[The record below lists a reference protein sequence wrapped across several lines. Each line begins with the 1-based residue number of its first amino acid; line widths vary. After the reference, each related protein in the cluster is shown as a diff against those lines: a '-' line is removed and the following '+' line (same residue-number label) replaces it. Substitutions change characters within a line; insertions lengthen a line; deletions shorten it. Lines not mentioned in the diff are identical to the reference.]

1 MSTTKNSKYHDIHQ
15 FNQIKPGPISSLV
28 LIHTNLASIGKHF
41 DDLNL
46 VISLLKFDFHIIG
59 ISEHKIQKE
68 NDDNSFSNI
77 NLEGYHPF
85 VFDPTETS
93 HGGTGFY
100 IKDSLVYVKR
110 DDLKFNSP
118 SNYESTFIEVILPD
132 RKNMILGCIY
142 RHPTSTISIQQFIN
156 ESIEPLLDKISAENK
171 FCSLMGDF
179 NIDLLKTDTND
190 NVNAFYNNVTSHFFA
205 PYILQP
211 TRPKSKTLI
220 DNILINSVEYPS
232 HSGNLTIQISD
243 HLLQFVILEGF
254 FKELAP
260 KKINIFERN
269 YQNFNEREFNEALTN
284 IDWDQI
290 LSIEGND
297 PNISMNNLHQ
307 HINYLL
313 DEFAPYKK
321 LSKKEYKLKSK
332 PWINRNILTEMKK
345 RDKLLHKYC
354 KAKDKDSFYTQTIY
368 EDFKSIRNSLTKMKR
383 DSKIDYYR
391 KYFEANKNKASS
403 TWKGIKSIVNIQ
415 NSSKK
420 DIKLL
425 NDKGS
430 NISDPKKIADLFNKY
445 FVKVGP
451 NIDER
456 IPKARKHFIEYMNKL
471 KVNKTIFLTPATPRE
486 IYNIISAFDIKKSL
500 GPNSI
505 PVYILKI
512 SNKFLFQ

>member
-1 MSTTKNSKYHDIHQ
+1 MTQNVKMIRRLSLGDHFITQNVKIVSLYNAERQRFQRLRLLLLLLLLLLVLLLVLLSLVGSSHPASKIPSKKRSNCVICEKSLIRSDGIIQSTFCNGWIHRVKCCSLSTEEFIEISKDVETPWCCPKCSAETLPFYCTSDNELFIENLRLNKNVSEDLNIIPQNQFKEFLNECNNISNNLLENVNNKDLEDFPNPVNSKYHDIHQ
-15 FNQIKPGPISSLV
+15 FNQIKPDPISSLG

-93 HGGTGFY
+93 HGGTGIY
-100 IKDSLVYVKR
+100 IKDSLVYVER

-118 SNYESTFIEVILPD
+118 SNYESTSIEVILPD

-232 HSGNLTIQISD
+232 HSGNLTVQISD

-297 PNISMNNLHQ
+297 PNISMNNLH
-307 HINYLL
+307 
-313 DEFAPYKK
+313 
-321 LSKKEYKLKSK
+321 
-332 PWINRNILTEMKK
+332 
-345 RDKLLHKYC
+345 
-354 KAKDKDSFYTQTIY
+354 
-368 EDFKSIRNSLTKMKR
+368 
-383 DSKIDYYR
+383 
-391 KYFEANKNKASS
+391 
-403 TWKGIKSIVNIQ
+403 
-415 NSSKK
+415 
-420 DIKLL
+420 
-425 NDKGS
+425 
-430 NISDPKKIADLFNKY
+430 
-445 FVKVGP
+445 
-451 NIDER
+451 
-456 IPKARKHFIEYMNKL
+456 
-471 KVNKTIFLTPATPRE
+471 
-486 IYNIISAFDIKKSL
+486 
-500 GPNSI
+500 
-505 PVYILKI
+505 
-512 SNKFLFQ
+512 

>member
-1 MSTTKNSKYHDIHQ
+1 M
-15 FNQIKPGPISSLV
+15 
-28 LIHTNLASIGKHF
+28 ASIGKHF

-100 IKDSLVYVKR
+100 VKDSLVYVKS

-156 ESIEPLLDKISAENK
+156 ESIEPLDKISAENK

-205 PYILQP
+205 PYILQH

-260 KKINIFERN
+260 KK
-269 YQNFNEREFNEALTN
+269 LTFLN
-284 IDWDQI
+284 VTIRT
-290 LSIEGND
+290 LTKGN
-297 PNISMNNLHQ
+297 SM
-307 HINYLL
+307 
-313 DEFAPYKK
+313 K
-321 LSKKEYKLKSK
+321 LW
-332 PWINRNILTEMKK
+332 PILT
-345 RDKLLHKYC
+345 
-354 KAKDKDSFYTQTIY
+354 
-368 EDFKSIRNSLTKMKR
+368 
-383 DSKIDYYR
+383 
-391 KYFEANKNKASS
+391 
-403 TWKGIKSIVNIQ
+403 GIKFCQ
-415 NSSKK
+415 
-420 DIKLL
+420 LREMTQ
-425 NDKGS
+425 
-430 NISDPKKIADLFNKY
+430 ISL
-445 FVKVGP
+445 
-451 NIDER
+451 
-456 IPKARKHFIEYMNKL
+456 
-471 KVNKTIFLTPATPRE
+471 
-486 IYNIISAFDIKKSL
+486 
-500 GPNSI
+500 
-505 PVYILKI
+505 
-512 SNKFLFQ
+512 